1 MASAGVSAVPPVAV
15 MGPWP
20 LRPAAPA
27 GAPAAGRAGVDQPG
41 AADDWVDDFQVTQDP
56 NADDEGNDGN
66 CKKLVIDE
74 ETDQFGPYSLD
85 HQCAPA
91 IADFE

>member
-1 MASAGVSAVPPVAV
+1 MD
-15 MGPWP
+15 
-20 LRPAAPA
+20 AAQRSDDTDDEDCGQA
-27 GAPAAGRAGVDQPG
+27 DDQPA

-66 CKKLVIDE
+66 CKKLVVDE
-74 ETDQFGPYSLD
+74 ETDQFGPYPLD